1 MDDTQFGRMMQADF
15 EALQELAQTKGQ
27 DYSGKE
33 DRLASFKQLASDLGL
48 TPEQVWGVFAGKH
61 WTAIMTFVREG
72 DVASE
77 PIEGRIHDL
86 ILYGFLL
93 LAMVR
98 EERSLNPPE
107 PPAQIEG
114 GPTIDCLAE
123 DVERVTAGWEKWQV
137 RQVLTPDPRDPE
149 TFGAAWLTVESVER
163 ADHNAIVFVIPVP
176 GQEAVRWAVP
186 RDKAI
191 EVREAL

>member
-1 MDDTQFGRMMQADF
+1 MDSREFGNMMTDEF
-15 EALQELAQTKGQ
+15 HRVLALQMAKGRDYAREDDALAN
-27 DYSGKE
+27 
-33 DRLASFKQLASDLGL
+33 FKTQATALDL
-48 TPEQVWGVFAGKH
+48 TPEQVWAVFAGKH
-61 WTAIMTFVREG
+61 WAAIMAYVREG
-72 DVASE
+72 DVKSE

-114 GPTIDCLAE
+114 GPTIDCLVE

-163 ADHNAIVFVIPVP
+163 ADHNAIVFVIPVL